1 MSEVLLVDSVL
12 LFLVTVCAVAIVE
25 VRSLY
30 AVAMLSSVYSLL
42 MALVWTNMHSMDVA
56 FTEAAVGG
64 GISTILLIGTLV
76 HTRRD
81 EKPAKHRLHLPALL
95 VTIVTG
101 AALIY
106 GTFDMPRFGDPNA
119 TIHHYRVP
127 ELMSQ
132 TVAAASGREGKQ
144 LPPEGYDAPPR
155 MTPTAAQWAGAVE
168 AIDEAEDVLEDAQ
181 EGAIAEGGPHGGAEA
196 EHGDEHHEGAHKHP
210 VDDFNGHVPNSVT
223 SLLAAYRGFDTM
235 FETTVIFTAGMALIM
250 LLRRRREEGE
260 DDFSQRGATL
270 SGQVILRVMT
280 KMFIPFIL
288 VFGFYV
294 ITHGEI
300 GPGGGFQGGVILAT
314 AFILYALLYGRNA
327 LYRIV
332 RPRTLEILAAFGV
345 LLYAGVGVACLL
357 LGGNFLDYAALNAAS
372 PGDGEAMGMTL
383 VEYGVGIT
391 VCTVMIIIFNQLAEE
406 PSDPSRGQAG
416 AKTS

>member
-12 LFLVTVCAVAIVE
+12 LFLVTVCAVAIIE

-81 EKPAKHRLHLPALL
+81 EKPAKRRLHLPALL
-95 VTIVTG
+95 VTILTG

-127 ELMSQ
+127 EMMSQ

-144 LPPEGYDAPPR
+144 QPPEGYEAPPR
-155 MTPTAAQWAGAVE
+155 MTPTAAEWAGAIH
-168 AIDEAEDVLEDAQ
+168 AIDEAEDTLRAAQ
-181 EGAIAEGGPHGGAEA
+181 HGAPGLVDGEHHEGAAE
-196 EHGDEHHEGAHKHP
+196 EHHEGAHKHP

-327 LYRIV
+327 LYRII
-332 RPRTLEILAAFGV
+332 RPRTLEVLAACGV
-345 LLYAGVGVACLL
+345 LLYAGVGVACML

-406 PSDPSRGQAG
+406 PSNPSRRRAG
-416 AKTS
+416 AKAS